1 MTGRSPQQSELHEAL
16 PVPDAPSDSSTAAN
30 ETEDRDN
37 AQSLSTG
44 SLKDKKSEDRTTE
57 RAERSVEGGAAGKDG
72 GDEEGKPGA
81 KVEGKE
87 DEDDDE
93 KDDEEEEDGDDE
105 DEDGEEEEEEDDDD
119 DDDDDE
125 EEEEEEEDDEEP
137 LLKSTRL
144 TQHLGAVYRNGDATS
159 ACLVAGDKMV
169 RVNHRLPLYESY

>member
-1 MTGRSPQQSELHEAL
+1 MTGRSPQQSELREVL
-16 PVPDAPSDSSTAAN
+16 PIPDASSDSSTAAN

-44 SLKDKKSEDRTTE
+44 SLKNKKSEDRPTE
-57 RAERSVEGGAAGKDG
+57 MAEKSVEGGATGKDG
-72 GDEEGKPGA
+72 GDEAGKPSA
-81 KVEGKE
+81 KAEGKE
-87 DEDDDE
+87 DDDDDE

-105 DEDGEEEEEEDDDD
+105 EEDDEEEEGEDDYDD
-119 DDDDDE
+119 DEE

>member
-1 MTGRSPQQSELHEAL
+1 MTGRSPKQSELREVL
-16 PVPDAPSDSSTAAN
+16 PIPDAPSDSSTAAN

-44 SLKDKKSEDRTTE
+44 SLKDKKSEDRPTE
-57 RAERSVEGGAAGKDG
+57 RAEKSVEGGATGKDG
-72 GDEEGKPGA
+72 GDENGKPSA
-81 KVEGKE
+81 KVEGKG

-93 KDDEEEEDGDDE
+93 KEDEEEEDGDDE
-105 DEDGEEEEEEDDDD
+105 DEDEEEEEEDEDDD
-119 DDDDDE
+119 DNEEE

>member
-1 MTGRSPQQSELHEAL
+1 MTGRSSQQSELREVL
-16 PVPDAPSDSSTAAN
+16 PIPDAPSDSSTAAN

-37 AQSLSTG
+37 VQSLSTG
-44 SLKDKKSEDRTTE
+44 SLKDKKSEDRPTE
-57 RAERSVEGGAAGKDG
+57 RAEKSVDGGVTGKDG
-72 GDEEGKPGA
+72 GDEDGKPSA

-87 DEDDDE
+87 DDDDDE

-105 DEDGEEEEEEDDDD
+105 EEDDDEEEGEDDDD
-119 DDDDDE
+119 DDEE